1 MQCKYLYEHSCIYC
15 LLSIVDTFALS
26 INRLLLLTLSVQN
39 AVGKK
44 NNPKQNVIFVN
55 LFEHILNQKQ
65 FKPPPIY
72 LMLYTTNFAVFCKY
86 MLLCILSLMPATHF
100 KQVLTGQT
108 T

>member
-44 NNPKQNVIFVN
+44 KQPKTECDICES
-55 LFEHILNQKQ
+55 LWT
-65 FKPPPIY
+65 
-72 LMLYTTNFAVFCKY
+72 YTQSKTV
-86 MLLCILSLMPATHF
+86 
-100 KQVLTGQT
+100 
-108 T
+108 

>member
-44 NNPKQNVIFVN
+44 KQPKTECDIC
-55 LFEHILNQKQ
+55 E
-65 FKPPPIY
+65 
-72 LMLYTTNFAVFCKY
+72 
-86 MLLCILSLMPATHF
+86 SL
-100 KQVLTGQT
+100 
-108 T
+108 